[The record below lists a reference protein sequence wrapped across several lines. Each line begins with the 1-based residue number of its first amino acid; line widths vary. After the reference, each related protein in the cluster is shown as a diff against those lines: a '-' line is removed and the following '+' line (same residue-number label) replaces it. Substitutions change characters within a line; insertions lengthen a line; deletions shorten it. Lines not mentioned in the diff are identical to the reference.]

1 MIWCT
6 RWQILQGG
14 ENNVCL
20 VCIEYSKGKMT
31 AEEALRALGEMS
43 PDLEEEH
50 AERVYK
56 NLLEEW
62 WQEWHENMPQTD

>member
-1 MIWCT
+1 M
-6 RWQILQGG
+6 
-14 ENNVCL
+14 CL